1 MSGGLFVVLFLI
13 CSVCA
18 ADIDIAYSFGD
29 QGWTPLVGNWDGYG
43 NGTALG
49 VYNAGN
55 WYIDYNGDGQFI
67 PSTGDR
73 YIPYGTPGWTQLVG
87 DWNGDGKSEIGIYK
101 DAVWYLD
108 YGGSGVIDANTRYYQ
123 FGAAGWTP
131 LIGDWNGD
139 KKDEIGIY
147 QDGNWYLDY
156 NGNGVWDTGDLNYGF
171 GTTGWTPVVGKW
183 TADGISKIG
192 IYNAGNWYID
202 YNGDGQFI
210 PSTGDKYIPY
220 GAPGWTQL
228 VSDWNGDGKS
238 EIGIY
243 KDAIWYLDY
252 GGSGVI
258 DANTRY
264 YQFGAAGWTPVTG
277 DWNGDKKDKIGVY
290 QNGNWYL
297 DCDGSGSWTTTATVP
312 SVEFTSNVRNGTAPL
327 MVMFS
332 DQSSGTG
339 QLTYAW
345 DFTNDGVIDSTIQSP
360 SYTYATSGI
369 YSVNLTVTNSAGSDS
384 ELKTGYIMVNTVQ
397 ATPAVAFT
405 SDVRSGTAPLRV
417 RFTDQSTGTDPMT
430 YKWDFNNDGETDSTA
445 QNPSFTY
452 TTAGPYSVNLTVT
465 NAAGSD
471 SVLKTDYINVT
482 QVAPHTAFT
491 SNVQSG
497 TAPLGV
503 RFTDQSTGTDP
514 MTYKWDFNNDGETD
528 STAQNPSF
536 TYTTVGTYSVNLTVT
551 NAAGSD
557 SVLKTDYIDI
567 TPAVPPHAAF
577 TSDVQSGT
585 APLRVR
591 FTDHST
597 GSAPLIYAWDFNNDS
612 ETDSTAQNPLFWY
625 SNAGTYSVTL
635 TISNGAGSDT
645 TIQTDHILVEEG
657 PPVTTRSG
665 IAITFDDNYIDE
677 WYAIRDILQAHNAHV
692 TFFVSNFA
700 SLDQAQINKLKTLQA
715 DGHEIAYHGY
725 AHVDAAQYM
734 QTHSINNYLENEI
747 INGVNLMK
755 SEGFNPVDFA
765 YPFGSDDPEVTQ
777 ALGGY
782 FDHVRDT
789 AYSWDDSIY
798 YEYGSNQYFI
808 AGIGMDDITYGIPIT
823 DIYNGISRAKNED
836 KILILYGHEPVAAN
850 PQMYQ
855 TSHDRLEKILQ
866 FVSDN
871 NLKTF
876 TISELH

>member
-1 MSGGLFVVLFLI
+1 MVTGSSSGI
-13 CSVCA
+13 
-18 ADIDIAYSFGD
+18 
-29 QGWTPLVGNWDGYG
+29 
-43 NGTALG
+43 
-49 VYNAGN
+49 
-55 WYIDYNGDGQFI
+55 
-67 PSTGDR
+67 DR
-73 YIPYGTPGWTQLVG
+73 YIPYGATGWTQLVG

-131 LIGDWNGD
+131 VIGDWNGD
-139 KKDEIGIY
+139 KKDEIGVY
-147 QDGNWYLDY
+147 QNGNWYLDY
-156 NGNGVWDTGDLNYGF
+156 NGNGVWDTGDKYYGF

-192 IYNAGNWYID
+192 IYHAGNWYID

-220 GAPGWTQL
+220 GTTGWTQL
-228 VSDWNGDGKS
+228 VGDWNGDGKS

-243 KDAIWYLDY
+243 KDAVWYLDY

-297 DCDGSGSWTTTATVP
+297 DCDGSGSWTTTTATAP
-312 SVEFTSNVRNGTAPL
+312 RVEFTSNVRNGTAPL
-327 MVMFS
+327 MVIFS

-345 DFTNDGVIDSTIQSP
+345 DFTNDGVIDSTIQNP
-360 SYTYATSGI
+360 SFTYTTAGT
-369 YSVNLTVTNSAGSDS
+369 YSVNLTVTNAAGSDS
-384 ELKTGYIMVNTVQ
+384 KLKTGYITVYPVQ

-430 YKWDFNNDGETDSTA
+430 YKWDFNNDGKTDSTV

-452 TTAGPYSVNLTVT
+452 TTA
-465 NAAGSD
+465 
-471 SVLKTDYINVT
+471 
-482 QVAPHTAFT
+482 
-491 SNVQSG
+491 
-497 TAPLGV
+497 
-503 RFTDQSTGTDP
+503 
-514 MTYKWDFNNDGETD
+514 
-528 STAQNPSF
+528 
-536 TYTTVGTYSVNLTVT
+536 GTYSVNLTVT

-567 TPAVPPHAAF
+567 TPAIPPHAAF

-591 FTDHST
+591 FTDQST
-597 GSAPLIYAWDFNNDS
+597 GSAPLIYAWDFNNDG

-645 TIQTDHILVEEG
+645 TIQTDHIMVEEG
-657 PPVTTRSG
+657 PPVTTQSG

-677 WYAIRDILQAHNAHV
+677 WYAIRNILQAHNAHV

-700 SLDQAQINKLKTLQA
+700 SLDQAQISKLKTLQA

-734 QTHSINNYLENEI
+734 QNHSINNYLENEI

-765 YPFGSDDPEVTQ
+765 YPFGSDDPAVTQ
-777 ALGGY
+777 ALEGH

-789 AYSWDDSIY
+789 AYSWDDPIFY
-798 YEYGSNQYFI
+798 KYGSNQYFI
-808 AGIGMDDITYGIPIT
+808 AGIGMDDVTYGIPIT
-823 DIYNGISRAKNED
+823 DIYDGISRAKNED